1 MTRETADLGHH
12 LYEGLHILQDG
23 ALQLEKTDEQDKWKK
38 DMLKKEECVKEKLHV
53 H

>member
-23 ALQLEKTDEQDKWKK
+23 ALQLEKTNKMEE
-38 DMLKKEECVKEKLHV
+38 MLKKQSAWKRNYMYIK
-53 H
+53 